1 MQYLKKAGVV
11 LDIKRIK
18 DTFTIPQEF
27 SREFRRRSYQ
37 YNQTSALV
45 FNMLLVFMLI
55 ISMWVKHATKSP
67 IWTSSVRSWYFLA
80 IVVSVIAIIV
90 LLRLRV
96 SIEYLKAATIVS
108 VVAAMTAALCMT
120 EASIEVARIEGHAYL
135 NNSMI
140 LLSMFLLIFVV
151 RLDLR
156 LTAGLQF
163 AIAVFYVQQSFLVS
177 HSINFSETVWNT
189 IIGCFLAM
197 MSACVYVSLQ
207 INSFMGEK
215 NLQDLA
221 SCDALTRVH
230 NRRGFDVMFNRV
242 LQDARVT
249 NSTVSL
255 LIIDIDKFKNY
266 NDLYGHVEGDRCL
279 AAVAKSITGSV
290 RKTDFVARYGGE
302 EFAIIMENTP
312 REAAERAANQMLED
326 IRSRQIRHEGSEIGI
341 LTFSVGGVTFQPSQL
356 SSTDYYVKLAD
367 EGLYM
372 AKETGRNKV
381 IFSKQSL

>member
-1 MQYLKKAGVV
+1 M
-11 LDIKRIK
+11 DIKRIK
-18 DTFTIPQEF
+18 DTFTIPSEF
-27 SREFRRRSYQ
+27 IREFRRRSYQ
-37 YNQTSALV
+37 FNQTGSLV
-45 FNMLLVFMLI
+45 FNILLAFMI
-55 ISMWVKHATKSP
+55 ILTLWIKQATKSV
-67 IWTSSVRSWYFLA
+67 IWTDSVRTWYILLL
-80 IVVSVIAIIV
+80 IVAVCSIAV
-90 LLRLRV
+90 LIRLRS

-108 VVAAMTAALCMT
+108 VVNIMAGALCMT
-120 EASIEVARIEGHAYL
+120 EAAMEVAKIEGHHYL
-135 NNSMI
+135 NNNMV
-140 LLSMFLLIFVV
+140 LLCFFVLIFVV

-156 LTAGLQF
+156 ITLSLQF
-163 AIAVFYVQQSFLVS
+163 VIAVFFIQQSFMIS
-177 HSINFSETVWNT
+177 NSINFREAVWNT
-189 IIGCFLAM
+189 IIGALLAM
-197 MSACVYVSLQ
+197 MSACVFISLQ
-207 INSFMGEK
+207 IRSFMGEK
-215 NLQDLA
+215 NLEDLA

-302 EFAIIMENTP
+302 EFAVIMENTP

-356 SSTDYYVKLAD
+356 SSTDYYVKMAD

-372 AKETGRNKV
+372 AKETGRNRV
-381 IFSKQSL
+381 IFNRQSM